1 MKWHLLADLICI
13 YQSSMSF
20 SCYILTSFMYLSKT
34 CNQNILI
41 KKLGKKMNVEN
52 LTLKRM
58 HADNFVSLSSQ
69 PHSQIGKY
77 IPQGDLT
84 QWEQIKAFAKSILKW
99 QWRHLCNGLTIKE
112 FVLGRIWSLLGTF
125 ATCSWIITIP
135 VPIFFSGKSIF

>member
-1 MKWHLLADLICI
+1 
-13 YQSSMSF
+13 
-20 SCYILTSFMYLSKT
+20 MYLSKT

-84 QWEQIKAFAKSILKW
+84 QSKLK
-99 QWRHLCNGLTIKE
+99 
-112 FVLGRIWSLLGTF
+112 LLLRVFLNDNDGTF
-125 ATCSWIITIP
+125 VMA
-135 VPIFFSGKSIF
+135 